1 MQYPPLSS
9 ALILMNTGSSGGRG
23 SMAGDVHEVL
33 KKLRKL
39 ADEHIDL
46 AHLLLGPTDMIAHVH
61 AENFEAL
68 LNVIDEK
75 ILPIKSEPHDY
86 LASTE
91 TLIVKASVAREPL
104 GGLHRKLTRLN
115 AWVLGQTN
123 TSDQD
128 LVDGLMEVDSR
139 IYYGAQVIGR
149 YDVALLLKADSMEEI
164 MKTIDITLRKKNY
177 ITNTDTRIVLM

>member
-75 ILPIKSEPHDY
+75 IFNDSD
-86 LASTE
+86 T
-91 TLIVKASVAREPL
+91 IVK
-104 GGLHRKLTRLN
+104 N
-115 AWVLGQTN
+115 
-123 TSDQD
+123 
-128 LVDGLMEVDSR
+128 
-139 IYYGAQVIGR
+139 
-149 YDVALLLKADSMEEI
+149 LKATS
-164 MKTIDITLRKKNY
+164 RKKEPNPSE
-177 ITNTDTRIVLM
+177 TRRKPAPAKRPNRPNTLKKGTRQK